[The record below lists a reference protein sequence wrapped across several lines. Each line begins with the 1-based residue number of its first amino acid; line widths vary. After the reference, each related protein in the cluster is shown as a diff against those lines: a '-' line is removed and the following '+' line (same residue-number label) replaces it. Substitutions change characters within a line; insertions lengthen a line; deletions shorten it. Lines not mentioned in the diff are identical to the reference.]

1 VKHTGVSVVNR
12 SKAPLT
18 TGPGFRLRTAF
29 DAIHRELGYYLT
41 RHGIATAHYFYLRAL
56 YEEDGLTQVE
66 LAERVG
72 VKPATATGVIDT
84 MESLGLVRRVRHKT
98 DRRKLNV
105 FLTAH
110 GKAMRRPLLES
121 LDELNRVI
129 LRGVSEQQWKA
140 FCDVLDTM
148 VANVTNARAS

>member
-1 VKHTGVSVVNR
+1 
-12 SKAPLT
+12 
-18 TGPGFRLRTAF
+18 
-29 DAIHRELGYYLT
+29 
-41 RHGIATAHYFYLRAL
+41 
-56 YEEDGLTQVE
+56 
-66 LAERVG
+66 
-72 VKPATATGVIDT
+72 